1 MHFNLQAAD
10 SHSRGILWHETS
22 HPDVSMAKDD
32 YPNAHAM
39 VLGALLGK
47 GEKALVDTLC
57 NPPFKPNE
65 LLYVGLQGLHD
76 YQAQFLDRLGVNYKI
91 QTDDFV
97 SNKEI
102 ETFVKRFDHILVHL
116 DIDVLD
122 PKEFHSTYFANPEL
136 VGDGSG
142 GGKMRLAE
150 LGKILQIINQNSS
163 VVGMTIAEYLP
174 FDEERLH
181 KMFLSLDLLTK

>member
-1 MHFNLQAAD
+1 M
-10 SHSRGILWHETS
+10 
-22 HPDVSMAKDD
+22 
-32 YPNAHAM
+32 
-39 VLGALLGK
+39 
-47 GEKALVDTLC
+47 
-57 NPPFKPNE
+57 
-65 LLYVGLQGLHD
+65 
-76 YQAQFLDRLGVNYKI
+76 NYNI

-97 SNKEI
+97 SNNEI

-122 PKEFHSTYFANPEL
+122 PKEFHSTYFASPDL

-142 GGKMRLAE
+142 GGKMPLAE
-150 LGKILQIINQNSS
+150 LGKILQIINQNST

-181 KMFLSLDLLTK
+181 KMFLSLDLFTK